1 VNITPDKH
9 QQPEF
14 HYSMN
19 LSIADIVSATRGTL
33 LTGESG
39 TLVRDVTI
47 DSRSAAEGSLFVPLR
62 GTRHDG
68 HAFIERAFMQGAT
81 AALTE
86 KPDTPSMQSFSGRAL
101 IAVDSALQ
109 ALGDI
114 AACWRRK
121 FNLPVIGITGSN
133 GKTTTKEMTA
143 AVISRSRACLK
154 NEGNFNNLIGL
165 PLSVLKLGTGHRAAV
180 FEMGMSEPGE
190 IRRLADIAAPSIGV
204 ITNVAP
210 CHLEQLGSLEAV
222 AAAKGELLDALG
234 PDECAVIN
242 ADDARVRALGTTTR
256 ARVITFGLSA
266 GDVHAADIKISSGGA
281 YTFDL
286 RIGAECVPVRLGL
299 PGAHFVSNALAAAA
313 AAHALGIAPEDIAEG
328 LCACVPLAGR
338 MQELKVKGL
347 SIINDAYNANPV
359 SMRAALRTLSA
370 RSPGRRTIAV
380 LGDMLELGDG
390 AADFHRDIGTYTATL
405 NIGLVFVLG
414 SFAHLVCEA
423 ARSAG
428 MPQERVRA
436 FKTLPELA
444 AALVAAAGPDDVVLL
459 KGSRGMQL
467 EKLFDLLPEA
477 GLKP

>member
-1 VNITPDKH
+1 
-9 QQPEF
+9 
-14 HYSMN
+14 MN
-19 LSIADIVSATRGTL
+19 LSIADILSATRGTL
-33 LTGESG
+33 LAGEVG

-68 HAFIERAFMQGAT
+68 HVFIERAFMQGAA

-86 KPDTPSMQSFSGRAL
+86 QDCSLSIQRFPGRAV
-101 IAVDSALQ
+101 IGVDCALQ

-114 AACWRRK
+114 AAFWRRRFK
-121 FNLPVIGITGSN
+121 LPVIGITGSN

-143 AVISRSRACLK
+143 AIISRSWTCLK
-154 NEGNFNNLIGL
+154 TEGNFNNLIGL
-165 PLSVLKLGTGHRAAV
+165 PLSVLKLSAQHRSAV

-190 IRRLADIAAPSIGV
+190 IRRLAGIAAPSIGV

-210 CHLEQLGSLEAV
+210 CHLQQLGSIEAI
-222 AAAKGELLDALG
+222 AAAKGELFEALG
-234 PDECAVIN
+234 PDDCAVVNI
-242 ADDARVRALGTTTR
+242 DDERVRALGSAAR

-266 GDVHAADIKISSGGA
+266 GDVHAANIQISAGGA
-281 YTFDL
+281 HTFEL
-286 RIGAECVPVRLGL
+286 RIGAVSVPVRLGL

-313 AAHALGIAPEDIAEG
+313 AAYAVGIGPADIAEG

-338 MQELKVKGL
+338 MQELKIKGL
-347 SIINDAYNANPV
+347 KIINDAYNANPV
-359 SMRAALRTLSA
+359 SMRAALTTLSDGSA
-370 RSPGRRTIAV
+370 GRRTIAV
-380 LGDMLELGDG
+380 LGDMLELGEKAG
-390 AADFHRDIGTYTATL
+390 DFHRDIGTYVATL

-414 SFAHLVCEA
+414 SFAPLVCDA

-428 MPQERVRA
+428 MPEKRIHA
-436 FKTLPELA
+436 FNTLPELA
-444 AALVAAAGPDDVVLL
+444 TALVAVAGPNDVVLL

-467 EKLFDLLPEA
+467 EKLFDLLPDA

>member
-1 VNITPDKH
+1 
-9 QQPEF
+9 
-14 HYSMN
+14 MN

-33 LTGESG
+33 LAGEAG

-47 DSRSAAEGSLFVPLR
+47 DSRSAAAGSLFVPLR

-68 HAFIERAFMQGAT
+68 HAFIERALMQGAA

-86 KPDTPSMQSFSGRAL
+86 QDCSLSIQRFPGRAV
-101 IAVDSALQ
+101 IGVDCALQ

-114 AACWRRK
+114 AAYWRRR

-143 AVISRSRACLK
+143 AIISRSWACLK
-154 NEGNFNNLIGL
+154 TEGNFNNLIGL
-165 PLSVLKLGTGHRAAV
+165 PLSVLKLSSQHRSAV

-190 IRRLADIAAPSIGV
+190 IRRLAEIAAPSIGV

-210 CHLEQLGSLEAV
+210 CHLEQLRSLEAI
-222 AAAKGELLDALG
+222 AAAKGELFEVLG
-234 PDECAVIN
+234 PDDCAVVNI
-242 ADDARVRALGTTTR
+242 DDERVRALGN
-256 ARVITFGLSA
+256 AVGAKVITFGLSA
-266 GDVHAADIKISSGGA
+266 GDVHAANIQITAGGA
-281 YTFDL
+281 YAFEL
-286 RIGAECVPVRLGL
+286 RIGTASVPVRLGL

-313 AAHALGIAPEDIAEG
+313 AAHAVGIGHDDIAAG
-328 LCACVPLAGR
+328 LCACTPLAGR
-338 MQELKVKGL
+338 MQELQVKGL

-359 SMRAALRTLSA
+359 SMLAALTTLSA
-370 RSPGRRTIAV
+370 GRAGRRTIAV
-380 LGDMLELGDG
+380 LGDMLELGEK
-390 AADFHRDIGTYTATL
+390 AADFHRDIGTHVATL

-414 SFAHLVCEA
+414 SFAPLVCEA

-428 MPQERVRA
+428 MPADRIRA
-436 FKTLPELA
+436 FNSLPELA
-444 AALVAAAGPDDVVLL
+444 TALVAAAGPDDVVLL

-467 EKLFDLLPEA
+467 EKLFDLLPDA